1 MEAVTITIN
10 KLGPI
15 RNAKLEL
22 KPFMLFSGESG
33 LGKSYVAMLCHY
45 IYYALLNPFQFDSFF
60 CGRYEYKDMRP
71 SFKNE
76 GTALKI
82 QRAELE
88 EYIASKAVDFLE
100 YMLGTTVVDTDIKI
114 SISNLPQELEFTYK
128 EEMAGFVDEE
138 EVYLNLTLFGLTY
151 TIGEHA
157 SFQESPFAEL
167 LRYALRKH
175 IWDKHRRFKYSAI
188 LPPARGAVLTED
200 LQPRTGLYQEFTH
213 LLGKLRT
220 AQYIQEESSKEVIS
234 GLERVL
240 EGRVTEEQ
248 QEYYY
253 RMSHGLELPLSASAA
268 SVKELASL
276 LLMAS
281 KMDISTTSILMEE
294 PEAHLHPAKQR
305 MMADV
310 MACFC
315 NAGSHLQVTTHSDYF
330 IRRLNELIG
339 AFRIKKKKG
348 EVPED
353 LDIDPK
359 LFLNPD
365 DIGAYLLAR
374 NEEGYSELVE
384 QSLDDGIPFASF
396 VSPLKEGLRNDYI
409 INEHLSDGSEPF

>member
-45 IYYALLNPFQFDSFF
+45 IYYALLTPFRFDRFF
-60 CGRYEYKDMRP
+60 KGRYEYELMRP
-71 SFKNE
+71 EFKNE
-76 GTALKI
+76 GIAMSI
-82 QRAELE
+82 SRVDLE
-88 EYIASKAVDFLE
+88 TWLASDAVLFLE
-100 YMLGTTVVDTDIKI
+100 YMIDSKIEDADI
-114 SISNLPQELEFTYK
+114 SISISELPDNLEFTYK
-128 EEMAGFVDEE
+128 EEILGLVGEE
-138 EVYLNLTLFGLTY
+138 EVYLNLTLLDLTY
-151 TIGEHA
+151 RIGD
-157 SFQESPFAEL
+157 QESFFESPYAYL
-167 LRYALRKH
+167 LRHSLRSH
-175 IWDKHRRFKYSAI
+175 IWGDYRRFKNSVV

-200 LQPRTGLYQEFTH
+200 MTPRTGLYQEFSR
-213 LLGKLRT
+213 LLDRLKT
-220 AQYIQEESSKEVIS
+220 AQRIQEISSDEVMSILS
-234 GLERVL
+234 SVL
-240 EGRVTEEQ
+240 DGGVTEKQ
-248 QEYYY
+248 QKYYY
-253 RMSHGLELPLSASAA
+253 TMSNGTELPLSASAA

-276 LLMAS
+276 SLMAS

-339 AFRIKKKKG
+339 LFRIEEKYG
-348 EVPED
+348 DVPEE
-353 LDIDPK
+353 LGIDTTIS
-359 LFLNPD
+359 LNPD